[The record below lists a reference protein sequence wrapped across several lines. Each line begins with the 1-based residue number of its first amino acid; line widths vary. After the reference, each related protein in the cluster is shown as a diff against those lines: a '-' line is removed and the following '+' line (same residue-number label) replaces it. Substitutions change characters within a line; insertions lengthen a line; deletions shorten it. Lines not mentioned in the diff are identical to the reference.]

1 MVVVASDHG
10 EAFGEH
16 GEIGHSIFI
25 YDTTLQVPLVVAT
38 PSGRR
43 RVADDV
49 VGLVDVAATVT
60 PLLGGKG
67 FDSDGIDLSPALE
80 GRTLA
85 DRSLYAESFAPL
97 LDFGWSPLRSIR
109 IGGFKYIAAPEPEL
123 YRVAADRDES
133 QNLVTSDA
141 ARATKLNDRVNRVS
155 SSSLVN
161 PESKDPEAAARLQAL
176 GYTSGHDAS
185 RGGARPDPKSRRELA
200 ARIAQ
205 VTSGE
210 LQGPALE

>member
-85 DRSLYAESFAPL
+85 ERSLYAESFAPL

-109 IGGFKYIAAPEPEL
+109 IGGFKYIAAPDPEL

-141 ARATKLNDRVNRVS
+141 ARATELNDRVNRVS
-155 SSSLVN
+155 SSSLVT
-161 PESKDPEAAARLQAL
+161 PEPKDPAAPPGPRAQRSRQPRVVVVARQPGVERSRSRRAAA
-176 GYTSGHDAS
+176 
-185 RGGARPDPKSRRELA
+185 GARLHLGA
-200 ARIAQ
+200 
-205 VTSGE
+205 
-210 LQGPALE
+210 